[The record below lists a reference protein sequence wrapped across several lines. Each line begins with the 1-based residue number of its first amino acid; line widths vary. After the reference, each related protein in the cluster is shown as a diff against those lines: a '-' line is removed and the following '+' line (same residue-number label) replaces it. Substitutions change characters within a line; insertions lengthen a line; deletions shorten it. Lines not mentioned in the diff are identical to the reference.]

1 MNKEYVLGLLRTTW
15 NNYVVGCLAVFLLT
29 NTDSNNIPNKLELEN
44 LKFPEAQVLLDLQPM
59 KSMLISKEKT
69 KKLLNEHMK
78 SILRSFIKDIFEIV
92 KFYANGTN
100 QFDELKNA
108 NWFEFT
114 RVIRNCLAHD
124 FRIRFK
130 EKEKKILPVKWRDK
144 EITIDM
150 DGQPLPVQIMNEA
163 YAILLFNDIFQY
175 VVTKLE

>member
-1 MNKEYVLGLLRTTW
+1 
-15 NNYVVGCLAVFLLT
+15 
-29 NTDSNNIPNKLELEN
+29 
-44 LKFPEAQVLLDLQPM
+44 
-59 KSMLISKEKT
+59 MLISKEKT

-92 KFYANGTN
+92 KFYANETN

-130 EKEKKILPVKWRDK
+130 EREKKILPVKWRDK

-175 VVTKLE
+175 VVIKLE